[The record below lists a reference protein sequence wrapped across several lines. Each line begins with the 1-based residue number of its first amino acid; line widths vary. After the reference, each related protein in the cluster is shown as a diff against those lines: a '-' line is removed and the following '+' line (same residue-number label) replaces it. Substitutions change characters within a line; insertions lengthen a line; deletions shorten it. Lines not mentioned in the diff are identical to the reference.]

1 MTPSPAHQQAVLL
14 SQAGA
19 AVLQVL
25 QRTQELCVL
34 AHKEAVVS
42 PTLQNSTERQGRASP
57 AWGTSCRATGRHLPG
72 AHPAGPQGFTGL
84 GQGLQGH
91 RASPAWGTSCRATGF
106 HLPGAETAGPQ
117 AFARDSG
124 KGARAS
130 HQPQSHG
137 EPSLPVPVL
146 VRVRV
151 LVAKGGMWGLIPGG
165 DKGLHVQWG
174 TTGL

>member
-25 QRTQELCVL
+25 QCTQELCVL

-57 AWGTSCRATGRHLPG
+57 AWS
-72 AHPAGPQGFTGL
+72 
-84 GQGLQGH
+84 
-91 RASPAWGTSCRATGF
+91 TSCRATGF
-106 HLPGAETAGPQ
+106 HLPGAGTAGPAGPQ
-117 AFARDSG
+117 GFTRDSG
-124 KGARAS
+124 RGATAS
-130 HQPQSHG
+130 HQPQPHG

-165 DKGLHVQWG
+165 GKGLHVQWG